1 MYFLWK
7 QKLLLVPIRIL
18 FKTEFRLSRR
28 SLLKPH
34 GGANIPGNVAGKYF
48 GLF

>member
-7 QKLLLVPIRIL
+7 QKLPLVPVRIL
-18 FKTEFRLSRR
+18 FKIEFRLSRR

-34 GGANIPGNVAGKYF
+34 GGANTLGNVAGKYF